1 MRQVSD
7 RDGGNLDLDPAGGWK
22 VGDGVTYA
30 PRFSFD
36 ANYHKGVI
44 VAIDVVD
51 GPDGRPLAKFT
62 VESAPPL
69 GFGRVQLEL
78 AHLRERWDP
87 DQA

>member
-1 MRQVSD
+1 MPH
-7 RDGGNLDLDPAGGWK
+7 DPAGGWK

-36 ANYHKGVI
+36 ATYHKGI
-44 VAIDVVD
+44 IKAIDIVEDAD
-51 GPDGRPLAKFT
+51 GSRHAKFT

-78 AHLRERWDP
+78 THLREPWDP
-87 DQA
+87 ES

>member
-1 MRQVSD
+1 MSTSD
-7 RDGGNLDLDPAGGWK
+7 DAGSDDPTGGWQ
-22 VGDGVTYA
+22 VGDGVSYA

-36 ANYHKGVI
+36 ATYHKGVI
-44 VAIDVVD
+44 VDIAVVP
-51 GPDGRPLAKFT
+51 GPDGRPVAKFT

-87 DQA
+87 DAD

>member
-7 RDGGNLDLDPAGGWK
+7 REDGNLDLDPAGGWK

-36 ANYHKGVI
+36 ASYHKGVI
-44 VAIDVVD
+44 VAITVVE
-51 GPDGRPLAKFT
+51 GPDGAPVAKFT

-78 AHLRERWDP
+78 THLRERWDS

>member
-1 MRQVSD
+1 MPH
-7 RDGGNLDLDPAGGWK
+7 DPAGGWK

-36 ANYHKGVI
+36 ATYHRGII
-44 VAIDVVD
+44 VAIDIVD
-51 GPDGRPLAKFT
+51 ETDGNSRAKFT

-78 AHLRERWDP
+78 THLREPWDP
-87 DQA
+87 AS

>member
-1 MRQVSD
+1 MSENEEP
-7 RDGGNLDLDPAGGWK
+7 GMESDPAGGWR

-36 ANYHKGVI
+36 ATYHKGVI
-44 VAIDVVD
+44 VAIDIVESAE
-51 GPDGRPLAKFT
+51 GRPTARFT

-87 DQA
+87 AEG